1 MGVFVIIALGMLGF
15 LIYAENEMKKM
26 EKDRKA
32 QMDRMM
38 REMAKRKK
46 ISEDYK
52 ENYTKNYNQNNT
64 ENYKENY
71 KEDYTGKTPCIHTNS
86 TGNSRINASKSLYQ
100 DDPIKNVEETKSTFE
115 SEDDDDAIKYL

>member
-46 ISEDYK
+46 ISEDY
-52 ENYTKNYNQNNT
+52 NQNYT

-71 KEDYTGKTPCIHTNS
+71 KEDYTGKIPCIHTNS
-86 TGNSRINASKSLYQ
+86 TENSRINASKSLYQ
-100 DDPIKNVEETKSTFE
+100 DDPIENVEETKSTFE